1 MELEIDKLDKLSDLQ
16 IKLDDYVKNAEKESQ
31 QDTHIQQIK
40 N

>member
-1 MELEIDKLDKLSDLQ
+1 MNKLDQLSDLQ
-16 IKLDDYVKNAEKESQ
+16 IKLDDYVKSAEKESQ